1 MPQMLRAI
9 DLTVVVLADTV
20 GIVVSR
26 QACDSSKC
34 AGSVIISMH
43 TSLDMVV
50 FGAHLVQPSQRCPL
64 LKLWWLTCS

>member
-1 MPQMLRAI
+1 MPQTLTAT
-9 DLTVVVLADTV
+9 DLTIVVLADTV
-20 GIVVSR
+20 GILVSR

-34 AGSVIISMH
+34 AGSVVISMH

-50 FGAHLVQPSQRCPL
+50 FGTHLVQPSQRCRL

>member
-1 MPQMLRAI
+1 MPQMLTAI
-9 DLTVVVLADTV
+9 DLTIVVLADAV

-34 AGSVIISMH
+34 AGSVVIRMH
-43 TSLDMVV
+43 SSLDMVV
-50 FGAHLVQPSQRCPL
+50 FGTDLVQPSQRCPL